1 MPSGTLHQKIHYLAI
16 KIDSSMLRKISL
28 FILFSAIA
36 LTATAQFK
44 VTSFESPFKSDC
56 CYELKYILES
66 ESSTFIYGTFTSPKD
81 DGKFAFNQ
89 NLAVIQN
96 DLKYKV
102 KNSIHMPVWDEAE
115 RMYVIME
122 EAGEK
127 LNFVVEFEKF
137 SPEKPFDII
146 ETEKKNEG
154 NTSFNLYGVITE
166 ATDYENIPD
175 AGKFLDRYP
184 VTIRGTYKDKGVNV
198 QYINHDG
205 VYVSC
210 QSTWCEGGLF
220 EPDYYRFLIE
230 INNDSPRGIAFDFEK
245 FYAVAKRTV
254 RGKEEEKIMTKYTP
268 DSFADYMSSQD
279 YQEAKNAAGGGLSMI
294 GNKLHTLSLDSHN
307 DEWANIGLKML
318 SNLAN
323 EAAEHNIQ
331 EYLASHPKNRPDVL
345 RSQSIAS
352 GEGISGYVAVEK
364 KKNDSYVVHVPVDG
378 YDFTFSWN

>member
-1 MPSGTLHQKIHYLAI
+1 
-16 KIDSSMLRKISL
+16 MLKK
-28 FILFSAIA
+28 LFSICILAAMSFIA
-36 LTATAQFK
+36 SAQYK
-44 VTSFESPFKSDC
+44 ITSFESSFKSDC

-81 DGKFAFNQ
+81 DGRFAFEQ

-115 RMYVIME
+115 RMYVVME
-122 EAGEK
+122 EAGDK
-127 LNFVVEFEKF
+127 LNFIVEFEKF

-146 ETEKKNEG
+146 ENEKKDEG
-154 NTSFNLYGVITE
+154 NTSFNLYNVITE
-166 ATDYENIPD
+166 ATDYENVPD
-175 AGKFLDRYP
+175 ADKFLDRYP
-184 VTIRGTYKDKGVNV
+184 VTIRGTYKDKGANV

-210 QSTWCEGGLF
+210 RSTAMEGGLF

-230 INNDSPRGIAFDFEK
+230 SNNDSPRGIAFDFDK
-245 FYAVAKRTV
+245 FYTVAKRTV
-254 RGKEEEKIMTKYTP
+254 RGKEEEKVMPKYTP

-279 YQEAKNAAGGGLSMI
+279 YQEAKNAVGGGLSEV

-307 DEWANIGLKML
+307 NEWANIGLRML
-318 SNLAN
+318 SNIAN

-331 EYLASHPKNRPDVL
+331 EYLAAHPKNRPDVL
-345 RSQSIAS
+345 RSQSIAA

-364 KKNDSYVVHVPVDG
+364 KKNDSYSVHIPLDG
-378 YDFTFSWN
+378 YDFVFNWN

>member
-1 MPSGTLHQKIHYLAI
+1 MFK
-16 KIDSSMLRKISL
+16 K
-28 FILFSAIA
+28 LFSACILA
-36 LTATAQFK
+36 AVTLTASAQYK
-44 VTSFESPFKSDC
+44 IVSSESQPGSVS
-56 CYELKYILES
+56 CYEMKYILES

-81 DGKFAFNQ
+81 NGTFAFDQ
-89 NLAVIQN
+89 TLAIYQN

-102 KNSIHMPVWDEAE
+102 KNSIHIPVWDEAE
-115 RMYVIME
+115 RMYIVVD
-122 EAGEK
+122 ATGDK
-127 LNFVVEFEKF
+127 VNFVVEFEKF
-137 SPEKPFDII
+137 SSEKPFDII
-146 ETEKKNEG
+146 ENEKPREG
-154 NTSFNLYGVITE
+154 GTYLNLFNVKAE

-175 AGKFLDRYP
+175 AGRFLDRYP
-184 VTIRGTYKDKGVNV
+184 VTTRGTYKDNGSNV

-210 QSTWCEGGLF
+210 RSTWCEGGLF
-220 EPDYYRFLIE
+220 EPDYYR
-230 INNDSPRGIAFDFEK
+230 
-245 FYAVAKRTV
+245 
-254 RGKEEEKIMTKYTP
+254 
-268 DSFADYMSSQD
+268 
-279 YQEAKNAAGGGLSMI
+279 GLR
-294 GNKLHTLSLDSHN
+294 
-307 DEWANIGLKML
+307 ML

>member
-1 MPSGTLHQKIHYLAI
+1 MFK
-16 KIDSSMLRKISL
+16 K
-28 FILFSAIA
+28 LFSACILA
-36 LTATAQFK
+36 AVTLTASAQYK
-44 VTSFESPFKSDC
+44 IVSSESQPGSVS
-56 CYELKYILES
+56 CYEMKYILES

-81 DGKFAFNQ
+81 NGTFAFDQ
-89 NLAVIQN
+89 TLAIYQN

-102 KNSIHMPVWDEAE
+102 KNSIHIPVWDEAE
-115 RMYVIME
+115 RMYIVVD
-122 EAGEK
+122 ATGDK
-127 LNFVVEFEKF
+127 VNFVVEFEKF
-137 SPEKPFDII
+137 SSEKPFDII
-146 ETEKKNEG
+146 ENEKPREG
-154 NTSFNLYGVITE
+154 GTYLNLFNVKAE

-175 AGKFLDRYP
+175 AGRFLDRYP
-184 VTIRGTYKDKGVNV
+184 VTTRGTYKDNGSNV

-210 QSTWCEGGLF
+210 RSTWCEGGLF

-230 INNDSPRGIAFDFEK
+230 INNDSPRGIAFDFDK

-294 GNKLHTLSLDSHN
+294 GNKLHTLYLDSHS
-307 DEWANIGLKML
+307 DEWANIGLRML